1 MYITNHK
8 EGVLLT
14 DILILTASFGM
25 GHNSVSKAIKEQIEN
40 EDINARVDIADL
52 WEIINPKIKDFGSK
66 MYYGLTEN
74 YPTVYNT
81 IYGIKKTY
89 KNNIIDGII
98 CTAHYKKLYNFII
111 DENPKIIISTFPLC
125 SCLVSKIKKEYSL
138 RTNLITIIT
147 DVVDSWEWIYDET
160 NMYLVPSNDIK
171 ESLVKKG
178 INRKNIIATGIP
190 VKKNFFN
197 NNVVHS
203 SKDKLLI
210 VASGM
215 NNDDISEDMVIKL
228 SKYCPLK
235 TIIVTGRN
243 EKLFKKLSSI
253 DIDNSKVKILGF
265 VDNLDKLMDEA
276 VFIITKPG
284 GVTLFEAICKE
295 LPLIIIDSSIGQE
308 KGNIDYIKR
317 NDIGIV
323 IEDTNELLDIIN
335 EYINNPEKA
344 KQIVENIVNIKRNLK
359 FNEVADYILQKT
371 V

>member
-1 MYITNHK
+1 M
-8 EGVLLT
+8 T

-40 EDINARVDIADL
+40 EYINARVDVADL
-52 WEIINPKIKDFGSK
+52 WEVINPKIKDFGSK

-89 KNNIIDGII
+89 KNNVIDGII
-98 CTAHYKKLYNFII
+98 CTAHYKKLYNFISE
-111 DENPKIIISTFPLC
+111 ENPKIIISTFPLC
-125 SCLVSKIKKEYSL
+125 SCLVSKIKKEYGL
-138 RTNLITIIT
+138 KTNLITIIT

-160 NMYLVPSNDIK
+160 NLYLVPSNDIK
-171 ESLVKKG
+171 ERLVEKG
-178 INRKNIIATGIP
+178 INKDSIIATGIP
-190 VKKNFFN
+190 VKKDFLNDN
-197 NNVVHS
+197 INHTL
-203 SKDKLLI
+203 KDKLLI

-215 NNDDISEDMVIKL
+215 SVDDISEDMVKKL
-228 SKYCPLK
+228 SLECPLK

-253 DIDNSKVKILGF
+253 DIMNNTNVEILGF
-265 VDNLDKLMDEA
+265 VDNIDKLMDEA

-317 NDIGIV
+317 NSIGIV
-323 IEDTNELLDIIN
+323 IENTDELLEVIN
-335 EYINNPEKA
+335 EYINNPSKA
-344 KQIVENIVNIKRNLK
+344 EQICNNIRNIKKNLK

>member
-1 MYITNHK
+1 M
-8 EGVLLT
+8 T

-25 GHNSVSKAIKEQIEN
+25 GHNSVSKAIKEQLES
-40 EDINARVDIADL
+40 EDTNVKVDIADL
-52 WEIINPKIKDFGSK
+52 WEIINPKIKDLGSK

-98 CTAHYKKLYNFII
+98 CTAHYKKLYNFIS

-125 SCLVSKIKKEYSL
+125 SCLVSKIKREYGL
-138 RTNLITIIT
+138 KTNLVTVIT

-171 ESLVKKG
+171 ERLIEKG
-178 INRKNIIATGIP
+178 IDKDSIIATGIP
-190 VKKNFFN
+190 VKKDFLNSN
-197 NNVVHS
+197 SNYVI
-203 SKDKLLI
+203 KDKLLI

-215 NNDDISEDMVIKL
+215 SVDDISEDMVKKL
-228 SKYCPLK
+228 SHICPLK

-243 EKLFKKLSSI
+243 EKLYKKLSCMEM
-253 DIDNSKVKILGF
+253 DTNHVEILGF
-265 VDNLDKLMDEA
+265 VNNLDKLMDEA

-317 NDIGIV
+317 NNIGIV
-323 IEDTNELLDIIN
+323 IDDIDELIDVITIYVNDLNKI
-335 EYINNPEKA
+335 E
-344 KQIVENIVNIKRNLK
+344 QIYKNIRNIKSNLK